1 MSRIDRQPEW
11 PAGIAAAV
19 LTAAVAL
26 GASASPPAQAV
37 DGAASAAGAAAA
49 PGAAATPGGPPG
61 PDEGAADARA
71 TGLFAAGLADFLQWA
86 HPPGPDCG
94 AVDRIEV
101 VTRWAGGLRARF
113 ERPCGA
119 AGRLR
124 FGAILMT
131 REGGGVWQVAAG
143 FEADEEVIRDA
154 IRMRRLRIPRDGDGL
169 GGGGPR
175 GRDEEVAGDA
185 ATPSPEGPS
194 TSADP
199 PAGAEPLPA
208 EVLPPPGNM
217 GGVES
222 PLAPVR
228 APIARQQTPPL
239 FPEEAGRAR
248 LIGEARVQMLVDINA
263 AGVPVRSRMLRGPD
277 PDLGMRQAALT
288 AVGTWRFDPG
298 RFEGRAVRYF
308 APIEIT
314 FTGLPPESRLWAHRA
329 LFEMQALLY
338 EDEARAQAAAA
349 RLRAGTPAEE
359 VSPELAL
366 DSEWG
371 LIAAAGLP
379 APVRAALHETTIGL
393 WAGPVQAERQY
404 WLVRKRGE
412 VYFGVLPQATP
423 DDLEYQVVH
432 QRGVPDSDELRHA
445 IDADVLDFAA
455 ERKRRDYMNE
465 AARLMGLRQMRAEVG
480 QMVIR
485 TDVLNDDEMR
495 LLGSIVTA
503 TLRAHQD
510 FWAGLTTLRL
520 FRRQVMVY
528 AFASKSDHQKVQATW
543 PGRPGTPAAASGEY
557 IPASRILA
565 FPCET
570 TGGHIPIPVMVH
582 EAIHMLDYERVYPPR
597 VQPSKWFEE
606 GLANYFGL
614 SQIDSQLR
622 IDPGSIKRSGTIVA
636 GNVRVQFDP
645 RLELLGHRRLSRER
659 GPVALADLLAAGPAD
674 PPWTGDQAARS
685 YGASWTLVHFLLHGE
700 RGRHAE
706 AFRQYAAQEARG
718 EGGPGTFRRIFGN
731 DLTALET
738 AWHEYEEAL

>member
-1 MSRIDRQPEW
+1 MRRIDRQTAW
-11 PAGIAAAV
+11 SAGIAAAILALTV
-19 LTAAVAL
+19 AFGASGSPTAA
-26 GASASPPAQAV
+26 GDPPAADQT
-37 DGAASAAGAAAA
+37 SAA
-49 PGAAATPGGPPG
+49 
-61 PDEGAADARA
+61 ARA
-71 TGLFAAGLADFLQWA
+71 TDPFAAGLADFLAWA

-94 AVDRIEV
+94 AIDRIEV
-101 VTRWAGGLRARF
+101 VTRWAGGLRVRF
-113 ERPCGA
+113 EQPCGA

-124 FGAILMT
+124 FGAILVT

-154 IRMRRLRIPRDGDGL
+154 IRMRRLRIPRDGEGL
-169 GGGGPR
+169 
-175 GRDEEVAGDA
+175 A
-185 ATPSPEGPS
+185 ATEP
-194 TSADP
+194 P
-199 PAGAEPLPA
+199 PAGM
-208 EVLPPPGNM
+208 LPPPGNM

-228 APIARQQTPPL
+228 APIVRQQMPPV

-263 AGVPVRSRMLRGPD
+263 AGVPVRSRTLRGPD

-288 AVGTWRFDPG
+288 AVGTWRFEPG
-298 RFEGRAVRYF
+298 QFESRAVRYF
-308 APIEIT
+308 APIDIT

-329 LFEMQALLY
+329 LFEMQALLFD
-338 EDEARAQAAAA
+338 DEGRAQAAVA
-349 RLRAGTPAEE
+349 RLRAGTPVEE
-359 VSPELAL
+359 VSPEMAL

-379 APVRAALHETTIGL
+379 APVRAALHDTTIGL
-393 WAGPVQAERQY
+393 WMGPVPAEGRY
-404 WLVRKRGE
+404 WLARKRGE
-412 VYFGVLPQATP
+412 VYFGVLPQAAP
-423 DDLEYQVVH
+423 GELQYQVVH

-445 IDADVLDFAA
+445 IDADVLDFMA

-465 AARLMGLRQMRAEVG
+465 AARLMGLRQSRAEVG
-480 QMVIR
+480 QLVIR
-485 TDVLNDDEMR
+485 TDVLDDDEMR

-543 PGRPGTPAAASGEY
+543 LGRPGTPAAASGEY

-636 GNVRVQFDP
+636 GNVKVQFDP

-659 GPVALADLLAAGPAD
+659 GPIALADLLAAGPAD
-674 PPWTGDQAARS
+674 PLWTGDQSARS

-718 EGGPGTFRRIFGN
+718 EGGPATFRRIFGN

>member
-1 MSRIDRQPEW
+1 MSRVDGWKAW
-11 PAGIAAAV
+11 PAGIA
-19 LTAAVAL
+19 VAL
-26 GASASPPAQAV
+26 LAAAASAPGASGSPPARA
-37 DGAASAAGAAAA
+37 AASGAAAA
-49 PGAAATPGGPPG
+49 PGDQAAAEQP
-61 PDEGAADARA
+61 AATARD
-71 TGLFAAGLADFLQWA
+71 TDLFAAGLAEFLQWA

-113 ERPCGA
+113 EQPCGA

-131 REGGGVWQVAAG
+131 REGAGVWQVAAG
-143 FEADEEVIRDA
+143 FEADEEVIRDG
-154 IRMRRLRIPRDGDGL
+154 IRMRRLRIPRDGEGMA
-169 GGGGPR
+169 GGGSR
-175 GRDEEVAGDA
+175 ARDTAGDA
-185 ATPSPEGPS
+185 AAAPSAEPSPP
-194 TSADP
+194 
-199 PAGAEPLPA
+199 
-208 EVLPPPGNM
+208 EVLPPPGNT

-222 PLAPVR
+222 PLAAVR
-228 APIARQQTPPL
+228 PPAARRQTPPV

-248 LIGEARVQMLVDINA
+248 LIGEARVQMLVDVNA

-288 AVGTWRFDPG
+288 AVGTWRFDPA
-298 RFEGRAVRYF
+298 RFEGRPVRYF

-338 EDEARAQAAAA
+338 DDEARAQAAAA
-349 RLRAGTPAEE
+349 RLRAGTPVEE
-359 VSPELAL
+359 VSPESAL

-371 LIAAAGLP
+371 LTAATGLP
-379 APVRAALHETTIGL
+379 APVRAALHETPIGL
-393 WAGPVQAERQY
+393 WAGPTRAEGKY
-404 WLVRKRGE
+404 WLARKRGE
-412 VYFGVLPQATP
+412 VYFGVLPQAAP
-423 DDLEYQVVH
+423 GDLQYQVVH
-432 QRGVPDSDELRHA
+432 QRGVPDSDELRRA
-445 IDADVLDFAA
+445 LDADVFDFAA

-465 AARLMGLRQMRAEVG
+465 AARLMGLRQARAEVG

-495 LLGSIVTA
+495 LLGAIVIA
-503 TLRAHQD
+503 TLQAHQD

-528 AFASKSDHQKVQATW
+528 AFASRSDHQKVQATW
-543 PGRPGTPAAASGEY
+543 LGRPGAPAAASGEY

-565 FPCET
+565 FPCEM
-570 TGGHIPIPVMVH
+570 TGGHLPIPVMVH
-582 EAIHMLDYERVYPPR
+582 EAVHMLDYERVYPPR

-622 IDPGSIKRSGTIVA
+622 IEPGFIRRSGTIVA
-636 GNVRVQFDP
+636 GDVRVQFDP

-659 GPVALADLLAAGPAD
+659 GPVALADLLGAGPGD
-674 PPWTGDQAARS
+674 PLWTGEQSARS
-685 YGASWTLVHFLLHGE
+685 YGASWTLVHFLLHGD
-700 RGRHAE
+700 RGRRAE
-706 AFRQYAAQEARG
+706 AFRRYAAHEARS
-718 EGGPGTFRRIFGN
+718 EGGPATFRRIFGD
-731 DLTALET
+731 DLTDLET

>member
-1 MSRIDRQPEW
+1 
-11 PAGIAAAV
+11 
-19 LTAAVAL
+19 
-26 GASASPPAQAV
+26 
-37 DGAASAAGAAAA
+37 
-49 PGAAATPGGPPG
+49 
-61 PDEGAADARA
+61 
-71 TGLFAAGLADFLQWA
+71 
-86 HPPGPDCG
+86 
-94 AVDRIEV
+94 
-101 VTRWAGGLRARF
+101 
-113 ERPCGA
+113 
-119 AGRLR
+119 
-124 FGAILMT
+124 MT
-131 REGGGVWQVAAG
+131 REGAGVWQVAAG

-154 IRMRRLRIPRDGDGL
+154 IRMRRLRIPRDGEGL
-169 GGGGPR
+169 AGGGPR
-175 GRDEEVAGDA
+175 GRDPAGA
-185 ATPSPEGPS
+185 AGTAAAGPPAEPPPSEDSPPA
-194 TSADP
+194 ADP
-199 PAGAEPLPA
+199 PPA
-208 EVLPPPGNM
+208 EMLPPPGNT

-222 PLAPVR
+222 PLAAVR
-228 APIARQQTPPL
+228 APTARQQTPPS

-248 LIGEARVQMLVDINA
+248 LIGEARVQMLVDVNA
-263 AGVPVRSRMLRGPD
+263 AGVPVGSRMLRGPD

-288 AVGTWRFDPG
+288 AVGRWRFEPA
-298 RFEGRAVRYF
+298 RFEGRPVRYF

-314 FTGLPPESRLWAHRA
+314 FTGLPPESRLWSHRA

-338 EDEARAQAAAA
+338 EDEAKAQAAAA
-349 RLRAGTPAEE
+349 RLRAGTPVEE
-359 VSPELAL
+359 VSPESAL

-371 LIAAAGLP
+371 LTAAAGLP
-379 APVRAALHETTIGL
+379 APVRAALHEATIGL
-393 WAGPVQAERQY
+393 WAGPVAAEGRY
-404 WLVRKRGE
+404 WLARKRGE
-412 VYFGVLPQATP
+412 VYFGVLPQAAP
-423 DDLEYQVVH
+423 GDLQYQVVH
-432 QRGVPDSDELRHA
+432 QRGVPDSDELRRA
-445 IDADVLDFAA
+445 LDADVLDFAA

-465 AARLMGLRQMRAEVG
+465 AARLMGLRQARAEVG

-503 TLRAHQD
+503 TLRAHQE

-528 AFASKSDHQKVQATW
+528 AFANKSDHQKVQATW
-543 PGRPGTPAAASGEY
+543 LGRPGATAAASGEY

-570 TGGHIPIPVMVH
+570 TGGHLPIPVMVH

-622 IDPGSIKRSGTIVA
+622 IDPGSIRRSGTIVA
-636 GNVRVQFDP
+636 GNVKVQFDP

-659 GPVALADLLAAGPAD
+659 GPIALADLLAAGPGD
-674 PPWTGDQAARS
+674 PLWTGEQSARS

-700 RGRHAE
+700 RGRRAE

-718 EGGPGTFRRIFGN
+718 EGGLGTFRRIFGG
-731 DLTALET
+731 DLAALET